1 MRIVPPAPLSGCLVA
16 AVHPHPGAPPP
27 GPSPLTSPE
36 NWHQLSGKP
45 LSWPKETASLLPFPP
60 AARLWGQWAVGEGPH
75 GQGPRHP
82 PSTLSQALSLLP
94 RWAAQSQGGGRLR
107 RVQGTLKR
115 QGPALAPTTHHT
127 PSLARRGSVWG
138 NVGSPPAPSECWL
151 PLPLAGW
158 SQAPAFSESVSL
170 PIRGRGSTDRT
181 SHPSPTP
188 SLTRDGRPAPGG
200 EVGGVGG
207 GRPARTRRSCS
218 RRGGVS
224 HREEHPVYQRG
235 AKQPG
240 RPPEE
245 AGKGKKGGQER
256 CDGVK
261 PSCLPIFKMSGHLH
275 LLIRCIPSHILSI
288 REKETSK
295 ILASSGGAKHPDRD
309 QVDAGIQTNDSG
321 PKGSQNTGAEG
332 SQSRQASRKRWPQR
346 QGGSGPRETLRE
358 QWGQRAC
365 HPPPTR

>member
-1 MRIVPPAPLSGCLVA
+1 M
-16 AVHPHPGAPPP
+16 
-27 GPSPLTSPE
+27 
-36 NWHQLSGKP
+36 
-45 LSWPKETASLLPFPP
+45 
-60 AARLWGQWAVGEGPH
+60 
-75 GQGPRHP
+75 
-82 PSTLSQALSLLP
+82 
-94 RWAAQSQGGGRLR
+94 
-107 RVQGTLKR
+107 
-115 QGPALAPTTHHT
+115 
-127 PSLARRGSVWG
+127 WG
-138 NVGSPPAPSECWL
+138 NVGSPPAPSAWFKSWL
-151 PLPLAGW
+151 HLPLARW

-181 SHPSPTP
+181 SHPTPTP

-200 EVGGVGG
+200 EVGGGG
-207 GRPARTRRSCS
+207 GGWPARTRGSCS
-218 RRGGVS
+218 RRGGVG
-224 HREEHPVYQRG
+224 HQEEHPVYNRD

-245 AGKGKKGGQER
+245 AGKGKKGGQAR

-261 PSCLPIFKMSGHLH
+261 PSCLPIFQMSGHLH
-275 LLIRCIPSHILSI
+275 LLIYCIPSHILSI

-321 PKGSQNTGAEG
+321 PKCSQNPGAEG
-332 SQSRQASRKRWPQR
+332 RQSMQASQKRWPRR